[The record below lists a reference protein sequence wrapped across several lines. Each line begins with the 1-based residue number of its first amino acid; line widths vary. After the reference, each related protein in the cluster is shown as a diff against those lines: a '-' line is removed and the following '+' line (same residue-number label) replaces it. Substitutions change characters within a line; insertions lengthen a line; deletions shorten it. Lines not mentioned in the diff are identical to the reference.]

1 MKNEVIKQVKKEA
14 HLNEMAEIV
23 RQCQSSGMKVK
34 DWCSQNNIGV
44 STYYSYLRRVKE
56 VTLEKI
62 DHLPSTAHKIVEIPI
77 EVNLLVEEP
86 LIIQKGDIRIEVKN
100 SNVAAVMKI
109 IEALLC

>member
-62 DHLPSTAHKIVEIPI
+62 DHLPSTAHKIVE
-77 EVNLLVEEP
+77 VNLPVEEP